1 MTGIRSQDS
10 WVLDTAY
17 SGWLD
22 LVLDRA
28 DLIVGLD
35 YPRWRSLGRLVR
47 RTAARIIGRRP
58 VCNGNVETLR
68 NALSRDAI
76 IAWHLRRSA
85 RGGRACGNGA
95 SPPADHRRSC
105 SRHRDRPA
113 DSS

>member
-76 IAWHLRRSA
+76 IAWRFRTFGEKRTRMREWRIASSGPSA
-85 RGGRACGNGA
+85 ILFA
-95 SPPADHRRSC
+95 SP
-105 SRHRDRPA
+105 RPA
-113 DSS
+113 RR